1 MKRILIVFTPLMFV
15 NSSWALN
22 LDEYLTQVSSKHKT
36 VQSLKESQ
44 VSAAHRREAADVGYS
59 PILQMKVSETQDKNP
74 QILGPFTTSNLK
86 QTEYSLGLVKTF
98 QTGTSG
104 SLAFGAAQVSADST
118 SALSTP
124 ATTTS
129 SSYGKSSFSLGLSQS
144 LWKNSFGEASRL
156 KSLRDTVTMTLEQQS
171 YDLQSR
177 QIMIEAEASYWDYL
191 YLKEELAQR
200 KNSLARA
207 ERIEIWIKRR
217 VGNGIG
223 DDADLYNAQG
233 LTAARQLQLLTTQD
247 DLVAAETK
255 IRDLL
260 ELSKD
265 ENLPALTGDLTMT
278 RKLLAMTSGTQ
289 NGKKVRLDAYLSALE
304 AKIKAIASQEVDD
317 GYKPDLVF
325 EGLYKTNASESS
337 ISEATG
343 RTFETNKSTTNVALK
358 LNWILDPEIKSAA
371 RSAAR
376 ADALAATLKQ
386 ERKYLEGESSWSE
399 ISRRHAEL
407 SKKIKAAEV
416 LSLLQEKK
424 AAAERDKL
432 SKGRSITSQV
442 ITAEQDAAETLLTL
456 TKMRA
461 EQRKLEANA
470 RLYISIEE

>member
-1 MKRILIVFTPLMFV
+1 MKRLLVTLTPLLFAS
-15 NSSWALN
+15 SSWALN
-22 LDEYLTQVSSKHKT
+22 LEEYLSQVSNKHKT

-44 VSAAHRREAADVGYS
+44 SAAAHRREAAEVGYS
-59 PILQMKVSETQDKNP
+59 PILQMKISETQDKNP
-74 QILGPFTTSNLK
+74 QIMGPFTTSNVK
-86 QTEYSLGLVKTF
+86 QTEYSLGLAKTF
-98 QTGTSG
+98 HTGTTG
-104 SLAFGAAQVSADST
+104 SVAFGAAQISADST

-129 SSYGKSSFSLGLSQS
+129 SSYGKSSFSLGVSQS

-156 KSLRDTVTMTLEQQS
+156 KSLRDTVTMNLEQQS
-171 YDLQSR
+171 YDLQSK
-177 QIMIEAEASYWDYL
+177 QILIEAEAAYWDYL
-191 YLKEELAQR
+191 YLKEELSQR

-207 ERIEIWIKRR
+207 ERIEAWIKRR

-247 DLVAAETK
+247 DLSAAETK

-260 ELSKD
+260 ELSK
-265 ENLPALTGDLTMT
+265 EEALPSLTGELGMS
-278 RKLLAMTSGTQ
+278 RKLVAMTAGAP

-337 ISEATG
+337 VSEATG
-343 RTFETNKSTTNVALK
+343 HTFETNKSTTNVALK
-358 LNWILDPEIKSAA
+358 LNWILDPDIKSAA
-371 RSAAR
+371 RHSAR

-399 ISRRHAEL
+399 ILRRHSEL

-416 LSLLQEKK
+416 LSMLQEKK

-470 RLYISIEE
+470 RLYVSIEE